1 MIRARGKASAS
12 LQKGRG
18 IWTCERII
26 GLKHVSRL
34 FRSFSLYDFS
44 TQPEKTQ
51 KQNESLIVPVIE
63 CRAVNGLL
71 ERAGHIS
78 LTADEQTELGLDSW
92 T

>member
-1 MIRARGKASAS
+1 
-12 LQKGRG
+12 
-18 IWTCERII
+18 
-26 GLKHVSRL
+26 
-34 FRSFSLYDFS
+34 LYDFS

-51 KQNESLIVPVIE
+51 NQNESLIVPVIE

-78 LTADEQTELGLDSW
+78 LTADEQTELGLGSW